1 MGKPLQQDENGNI
14 MNDVQTQK
22 NQKGYSNYEKDLEN
36 SQKRREAKD
45 ESMMETINKAK
56 EKIRSVLPFKSGGFV
71 DHNMHVKKHAAGFK
85 HHDDHVK
92 AMCGGGMAKGKRK

>member
-22 NQKGYSNYEKDLEN
+22 NQKSYSNYEKDLEN

-56 EKIRSVLPFKSGGFV
+56 EKIRSVLPFKKGGV
-71 DHNMHVKKHAAGFK
+71 TRGDGCAVRGKTKGK
-85 HHDDHVK
+85 TI
-92 AMCGGGMAKGKRK
+92 AMCGGGYMKGKK